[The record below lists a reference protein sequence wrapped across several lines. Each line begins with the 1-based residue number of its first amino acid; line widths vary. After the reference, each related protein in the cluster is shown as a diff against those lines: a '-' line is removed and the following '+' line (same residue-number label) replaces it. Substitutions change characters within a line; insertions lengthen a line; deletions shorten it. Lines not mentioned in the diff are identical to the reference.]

1 MGSSGTKIT
10 FYVVEKAQ
18 HPNGP
23 NAMFVDFILDEE
35 RLSKYELDDVNL
47 DTHWIVDEAAP
58 RSCLGMEVRKKVFET
73 KRTTTMTAR
82 PDGADGSLHNFV
94 DLRPCIGASSP
105 SAAAGAS
112 PGVGGPAVPAE
123 GYPGAPVEGSRSR
136 SPLRTDSAA
145 GLRRAVGA
153 DLMEEADHASLTAQ
167 RRVLEGEL
175 SEARRVLEQRSE
187 EASRQRVALE
197 AERARRQHLQ
207 EELEQLLERCAR
219 SKGEHEALG
228 IHLQQLQQGNRDL
241 EESLLRARACGKCL
255 EALLRKARDEAN
267 FMHAKAMFIDYEAQ
281 VKQEEIEALRRG
293 VKERCALLRLIVETL
308 FSPGAI
314 DVLPPGA
321 TDSVESVASSAPP
334 PTVPGSPG
342 VDSPVPPTVP
352 DSPPGVDRSGS

>member
-1 MGSSGTKIT
+1 M
-10 FYVVEKAQ
+10 
-18 HPNGP
+18 
-23 NAMFVDFILDEE
+23 
-35 RLSKYELDDVNL
+35 
-47 DTHWIVDEAAP
+47 
-58 RSCLGMEVRKKVFET
+58 
-73 KRTTTMTAR
+73 
-82 PDGADGSLHNFV
+82 
-94 DLRPCIGASSP
+94 
-105 SAAAGAS
+105 
-112 PGVGGPAVPAE
+112 GGPAVPAE

-153 DLMEEADHASLTAQ
+153 DLMEEADLASLTAQ

-219 SKGEHEALG
+219 LKGENEAWG

-255 EALLRKARDEAN
+255 EALLRKARGEAN
-267 FMHAKAMFIDYEAQ
+267 FMRAKAMLIDYEAQ

-293 VKERCALLRLIVETL
+293 VKERYALLRLIVEPL

-321 TDSVESVASSAPP
+321 TDSVVVVSASSAESVASSAVP

-352 DSPPGVDRSGS
+352 DSPPGVAGRDHDGLHAAACPACSGPGNRPDSYTSSLPTTSQTKTTLP

>member
-1 MGSSGTKIT
+1 MAQMAAYIISWTSGL
-10 FYVVEKAQ
+10 VLGLRHLRRPQ
-18 HPNGP
+18 
-23 NAMFVDFILDEE
+23 
-35 RLSKYELDDVNL
+35 
-47 DTHWIVDEAAP
+47 AP
-58 RSCLGMEVRKKVFET
+58 RRAWAARRCQPRDTPVR
-73 KRTTTMTAR
+73 RSR
-82 PDGADGSLHNFV
+82 
-94 DLRPCIGASSP
+94 
-105 SAAAGAS
+105 AAGRGRPFEQTA
-112 PGVGGPAVPAE
+112 PPACAGPLA
-123 GYPGAPVEGSRSR
+123 
-136 SPLRTDSAA
+136 RTE
-145 GLRRAVGA
+145 A
-153 DLMEEADHASLTAQ
+153 DLASLTAQ

-187 EASRQRVALE
+187 EASRQRVAME

-267 FMHAKAMFIDYEAQ
+267 FMRAKAMLIDYEAQ

-308 FSPGAI
+308 FSPSAI

-321 TDSVESVASSAPP
+321 TDSVVVESASSVESVASSALP
-334 PTVPGSPG
+334 PTVPGSPPG
-342 VDSPVPPTVP
+342 VDSPH
-352 DSPPGVDRSGS
+352 SGCPRRVRDPAP

>member
-1 MGSSGTKIT
+1 
-10 FYVVEKAQ
+10 
-18 HPNGP
+18 
-23 NAMFVDFILDEE
+23 
-35 RLSKYELDDVNL
+35 
-47 DTHWIVDEAAP
+47 
-58 RSCLGMEVRKKVFET
+58 
-73 KRTTTMTAR
+73 
-82 PDGADGSLHNFV
+82 
-94 DLRPCIGASSP
+94 
-105 SAAAGAS
+105 
-112 PGVGGPAVPAE
+112 
-123 GYPGAPVEGSRSR
+123 
-136 SPLRTDSAA
+136 
-145 GLRRAVGA
+145 
-153 DLMEEADHASLTAQ
+153 MEEADLASLTAQ

-219 SKGEHEALG
+219 LKGKNEAWG

-267 FMHAKAMFIDYEAQ
+267 FMRAKAMLIDYEAQ

-321 TDSVESVASSAPP
+321 TDSVVVVQSASATESVASTAVP
-334 PTVPGSPG
+334 PTVPGSPPG
-342 VDSPVPPTVP
+342 LTAPTV
-352 DSPPGVDRSGS
+352 GVPAA